1 GFNVEI
7 NEPPEIFASLKKS
20 VHCHL
25 FSKMQT
31 SLMKI
36 LHIACKVYIKMLHKL
51 DKIHFF
57 QNVTKIGKMAT
68 YVQTGR
74 QQR

>member
-1 GFNVEI
+1 
-7 NEPPEIFASLKKS
+7 
-20 VHCHL
+20 
-25 FSKMQT
+25 
-31 SLMKI
+31 MKI
-36 LHIACKVYIKMLHKL
+36 LHIACKVYIRMLHKL

>member
-1 GFNVEI
+1 
-7 NEPPEIFASLKKS
+7 
-20 VHCHL
+20 
-25 FSKMQT
+25 MQT

-36 LHIACKVYIKMLHKL
+36 LHIACKVYIRMLHKF

-57 QNVTKIGKMAT
+57 QNVTEIGKMAT
-68 YVQTGR
+68 YVQAGS